1 MAEYRADFRFVTDSA
16 ERSIKNL
23 KTEIKGVT
31 KEFEQARISGGDF
44 LKEASNLSGLQ
55 KELKDARGAVV
66 NIDKAYRDL
75 NKALDSLGG
84 AYDNAGRDAQNYHSK
99 LLGLAQDSLAA
110 EDRLRDKNFRAEVD
124 DFDRRLKLA
133 ATAASKMSAQQR
145 AIMEFRAGMGARGAI
160 PAVASPVRGGAAFPG
175 SPAYLEA
182 IAKAANDA
190 QRALDDAA
198 RTAGTIAPPAK
209 AFQPLSLA
217 AYEAKL
223 KVLKA
228 EARLIAPDSTR
239 WRDLNKQIL
248 QAERGI
254 KNINKRQR
262 LGPTGGQRL
271 GAAGG
276 AFLYG
281 GGLSGGAGSALGG
294 IAGGLAGGVP
304 GAFAGAALGQLA
316 DNIGQALGAT
326 ASYTAEIDKQR
337 IALKNVTKDV
347 TEYKNALAF
356 IDRTSRDLAIPQDVL
371 NKQFTQLSASV
382 IGAGGDI
389 NLAQEAFIGIA
400 AGIRGTGG
408 SLADMEGALRATAQ
422 VFSKGKVSAEELRQ
436 QIGERLP
443 GAFTLFA
450 KSMGK
455 TPQELDKM
463 LEQGQ
468 VTLNDFMG
476 FVRTLSSEYGASASE
491 IAASSQAAGDRLA
504 TSMSRMREAVGREL
518 QPLGAQFQEI
528 LANAVADNEGNLV
541 ALAKAFSQAAQAIG
555 SFIEKYGG
563 LIASLG
569 STVLLFAGT
578 TLAIKGAAVAF
589 ASLTAAI
596 TTASIAVAQ
605 YGGVMATLKLA
616 IAGLGGP
623 ITLVVAGLALLAKAV
638 YDTNEIFRNFVDN
651 IGGILA
657 SDFKNAVEGM
667 AEDAGSSANSIQTA
681 YEDLAEKLKPIG
693 SAIEQFFEDVFGSI
707 SDDGKSSASNV
718 DNAFTTAFDNI
729 LSQGAAAFSGLSAL
743 ISNWWSSL
751 PAPIRNILGG
761 NTASILVGAGAYAAA
776 LPGRTAEGK
785 PERQGPYVPERL
797 KKAPPAGTKPRTF
810 PGGTTGGGTS
820 GGKTAK
826 APKAAKARESELPL
840 LALELATQQQIFQI
854 ESDIRSARLGG
865 NDLEVIRLQGLQQQL
880 KINQQIA
887 ELKLDKVT
895 PGDEK
900 AVQLQLLLGKAEQGR
915 LDNTFEMESQI
926 MQQYQAMQDAV
937 IGIGAAADME
947 LESRKQYEALL
958 REGMRPALA
967 KITTEVN
974 KQFAVENQKL
984 VLLGSQIK
992 DQILVLESKKALTK
1006 EDEEQLRIL
1015 KERLA
1020 LTEGAVT
1027 AVPGLAQGVID
1038 ARVQSE
1044 APKTMESY
1052 LGEGLEASEK
1062 RLQELANT
1070 GYQVVEAANAIGS
1083 AFGTAFKGMING
1095 SMTVQEAFA
1104 GMFQSLADHFADMV
1118 AQMIA
1123 EWLKAQLIRGFQ
1135 SLFSAALP
1143 GLGAAAGGLS
1153 SAFGAAGPTFNPAA
1167 FTGGFSFAN
1176 GGVAPGGFTA
1186 FANGG
1191 MVTGPTMGLVGEG
1204 KYNEAIVPLPDGRSI
1219 PVQMKGASG
1228 GGLREAMSG
1237 NNGKASGSPILN
1249 MSFQSTNINGVEYV
1263 SRDQLEAAM
1272 ATTRKQAAKDGA
1284 NRGMSMTLDKL
1295 QQSQQTRN
1303 RLGMR

>member
-1 MAEYRADFRFVTDSA
+1 MAEYRVDFRFVTDSA

-84 AYDNAGRDAQNYHSK
+84 AYDKAGRDAQNYHSK

-182 IAKAANDA
+182 IAKAAKDA

-198 RTAGTIAPPAK
+198 RTAGTIAPRAQAFNPA
-209 AFQPLSLA
+209 SLA
-217 AYEAKL
+217 AFQSRLKL
-223 KVLKA
+223 LQK
-228 EARLIAPDSTR
+228 EARLIAPDSFR
-239 WRDLNKQIL
+239 WKALNKEIL
-248 QAERGI
+248 QIERSI
-254 KNINKRQR
+254 EKINKRQR

-281 GGLSGGAGSALGG
+281 GGLGGGAGSALGG

-476 FVRTLSSEYGASASE
+476 FVRTLSGEYGASASE

-504 TSMSRMREAVGREL
+504 TTMSRMREAVGREL

-528 LANAVADNEGNLV
+528 LANAVTDNEGNLV

-578 TLAIKGAAVAF
+578 TFAIKAAATAF

-623 ITLVVAGLALLAKAV
+623 ITLVVAGLALLAKGV

-743 ISNWWSSL
+743 IGNWWNSL

-776 LPGRTAEGK
+776 LPGRTADGPPPSGQLTGMYGRYGAPESQVPFATDRKKTATDFGGGGGSGTGK
-785 PERQGPYVPERL
+785 P
-797 KKAPPAGTKPRTF
+797 
-810 PGGTTGGGTS
+810 
-820 GGKTAK
+820 AK
-826 APKAAKARESELPL
+826 APKAKKTRESELPL

-895 PGDEK
+895 PSDEK
-900 AVQLQLLLGKAEQGR
+900 AVQLQLLLGKAQKER

-947 LESRKQYEALL
+947 LEGRKQYEALL
-958 REGMRPALA
+958 REGMRPTLA

-974 KQFAVENQKL
+974 KQFAVEKQKL

-992 DQILVLESKKALTK
+992 DQILVLESKEALTK

-1027 AVPGLAQGVID
+1027 AIPGLAQGVIG
-1038 ARVQSE
+1038 AKVQTE
-1044 APKTMESY
+1044 APKTIESY
-1052 LGEGLEASEK
+1052 LGEGLEAAEK
-1062 RLQELANT
+1062 RLQELTNT
-1070 GYQVVEAANAIGS
+1070 GYQVVEAAGAIGD
-1083 AFGTAFKGMING
+1083 AFGTAFKGLVSG
-1095 SMTVQEAFA
+1095 SMTAQEALA
-1104 GMFQSLADHFADMV
+1104 GMFQSIADHFADMV

-1123 EWLKAQLIRGFQ
+1123 EYLKMALIKGIMSIIGGAVGGGFT
-1135 SLFSAALP
+1135 P
-1143 GLGAAAGGLS
+1143 LS
-1153 SAFGAAGPTFNPAA
+1153 NEQATSFNFNPGAM
-1167 FTGGFSFAN
+1167 TGGTPWAFAN
-1176 GGVAPGGFTA
+1176 GGIAPGGFTA

-1204 KYNEAIVPLPDGRSI
+1204 RYNEAIVPLPDGKSI
-1219 PVQMKGASG
+1219 PVQLAGGDGGNQIISNITVNVNNGQAQSNATGSNSSEMGRKIEGAVKQVIVG
-1228 GGLREAMSG
+1228 ELRPGGLL
-1237 NNGKASGSPILN
+1237 AS
-1249 MSFQSTNINGVEYV
+1249 
-1263 SRDQLEAAM
+1263 
-1272 ATTRKQAAKDGA
+1272 KK
-1284 NRGMSMTLDKL
+1284 
-1295 QQSQQTRN
+1295 
-1303 RLGMR
+1303 

>member
-84 AYDNAGRDAQNYHSK
+84 AYDKAGRDAQNYHSK

-616 IAGLGGP
+616 IAGLG
-623 ITLVVAGLALLAKAV
+623 
-638 YDTNEIFRNFVDN
+638 
-651 IGGILA
+651 
-657 SDFKNAVEGM
+657 
-667 AEDAGSSANSIQTA
+667 
-681 YEDLAEKLKPIG
+681 
-693 SAIEQFFEDVFGSI
+693 
-707 SDDGKSSASNV
+707 
-718 DNAFTTAFDNI
+718 
-729 LSQGAAAFSGLSAL
+729 
-743 ISNWWSSL
+743 
-751 PAPIRNILGG
+751 
-761 NTASILVGAGAYAAA
+761 
-776 LPGRTAEGK
+776 
-785 PERQGPYVPERL
+785 
-797 KKAPPAGTKPRTF
+797 
-810 PGGTTGGGTS
+810 
-820 GGKTAK
+820 
-826 APKAAKARESELPL
+826 
-840 LALELATQQQIFQI
+840 
-854 ESDIRSARLGG
+854 
-865 NDLEVIRLQGLQQQL
+865 
-880 KINQQIA
+880 
-887 ELKLDKVT
+887 
-895 PGDEK
+895 
-900 AVQLQLLLGKAEQGR
+900 
-915 LDNTFEMESQI
+915 
-926 MQQYQAMQDAV
+926 
-937 IGIGAAADME
+937 
-947 LESRKQYEALL
+947 
-958 REGMRPALA
+958 
-967 KITTEVN
+967 
-974 KQFAVENQKL
+974 
-984 VLLGSQIK
+984 
-992 DQILVLESKKALTK
+992 
-1006 EDEEQLRIL
+1006 
-1015 KERLA
+1015 
-1020 LTEGAVT
+1020 
-1027 AVPGLAQGVID
+1027 
-1038 ARVQSE
+1038 
-1044 APKTMESY
+1044 
-1052 LGEGLEASEK
+1052 
-1062 RLQELANT
+1062 
-1070 GYQVVEAANAIGS
+1070 
-1083 AFGTAFKGMING
+1083 
-1095 SMTVQEAFA
+1095 
-1104 GMFQSLADHFADMV
+1104 
-1118 AQMIA
+1118 
-1123 EWLKAQLIRGFQ
+1123 
-1135 SLFSAALP
+1135 
-1143 GLGAAAGGLS
+1143 
-1153 SAFGAAGPTFNPAA
+1153 
-1167 FTGGFSFAN
+1167 
-1176 GGVAPGGFTA
+1176 
-1186 FANGG
+1186 
-1191 MVTGPTMGLVGEG
+1191 
-1204 KYNEAIVPLPDGRSI
+1204 
-1219 PVQMKGASG
+1219 
-1228 GGLREAMSG
+1228 
-1237 NNGKASGSPILN
+1237 
-1249 MSFQSTNINGVEYV
+1249 
-1263 SRDQLEAAM
+1263 
-1272 ATTRKQAAKDGA
+1272 
-1284 NRGMSMTLDKL
+1284 
-1295 QQSQQTRN
+1295 
-1303 RLGMR
+1303 